1 MFTDLETLCVL
12 RQSSIQEAIAQMN
25 VSGAGIVLVVDED
38 GSLLGT
44 ITDGDVRRGL
54 LANIMI
60 DRSINDLLDEK
71 TDSEYAQ
78 PIAASSDADPTT
90 LLNTLREHEIRHLPI
105 IDQQKRVVGL
115 VTLDE
120 FVAPETPPIQA
131 VIMAGGFGTRLSP
144 LTDTLPKSMLPIGDR
159 PILEL
164 IIDQLR
170 QSGISKV
177 NLTTHYKKD
186 VITDHFGDGDSFG
199 VEIQYVEEDQPMGT
213 AGAISL
219 LDGSDNPI
227 LVINGDI
234 LTDVNFRNML
244 QFHQEQQADMS
255 VAVRYHEFQLPYGAV
270 TTDGV
275 AITEISEKPMI
286 RSLINAGIY
295 LLNPSVRRLIPSGQ
309 RYDMTDLIGKLLVD
323 GRRVVSF
330 PIGEYWIDIGQNED
344 YQKARADVASRESS
358 K

>member
-1 MFTDLETLCVL
+1 MFTDLIALCTGPT
-12 RQSSIQEAIAQMN
+12 SSIHEALAQMN
-25 VSGAGIVLVVDED
+25 TSRAGIVLVVDED
-38 GSLLGT
+38 TKLLGT
-44 ITDGDVRRGL
+44 VTDGDVRRAI
-54 LANIMI
+54 LANVSI
-60 DRSINDLLDEK
+60 DSPVSFLLDRKVATELALPV
-71 TDSEYAQ
+71 TESA
-78 PIAASSDADPTT
+78 DADSPTM
-90 LLNTLREHEIRHLPI
+90 LDSLRRHNIRHLPLV
-105 IDQQKRVVGL
+105 DREQRVVGL
-115 VTLDE
+115 VTIDD
-120 FVAPETPPIQA
+120 FVPKETPPLQA
-131 VIMAGGFGTRLSP
+131 VVMAGGFGTRLSP

-170 QSGISKV
+170 QSGVSKV

-186 VITDHFGDGDSFG
+186 IITDHFGDGDGFG

-219 LDGSDNPI
+219 LEWSDDPI

-270 TTDGV
+270 TTEGV
-275 AITEISEKPMI
+275 EITGITEKPMI
-286 RSLINAGIY
+286 CNLINAGIY

-309 RYDMTDLIGKLLVD
+309 RYDMTDLIERLIKD
-323 GRRVVSF
+323 DRRVVSF
-330 PIGEYWIDIGQNED
+330 PIGEYWIDIGKVED
-344 YQKARADVASRESS
+344 YDKARADVAAEGTTS
-358 K
+358 

>member
-1 MFTDLETLCVL
+1 MLTNLETLCVSP
-12 RQSSIQEAIAQMN
+12 QSTIQHAITQMN
-25 VSGAGIVLVVDED
+25 ASRAGIVLVVDED
-38 GSLLGT
+38 TRLLGT
-44 ITDGDVRRGL
+44 ITDGDVRRGI
-54 LANIMI
+54 LANITI
-60 DRSINDLLDEK
+60 ESPVSEILDQK
-71 TDSEYAQ
+71 TGSTFAQ
-78 PIAASSDADPTT
+78 PIVASSDADSAT
-90 LLNTLREHEIRHLPI
+90 LLKTLRQHTIRHLPI
-105 IDQQKRVVGL
+105 INPQKQVVGL

-120 FVAPETPPIQA
+120 FIVPETPPLQA

-186 VITDHFGDGDSFG
+186 NITDHFGDGDGFG

-219 LDGSDNPI
+219 LEGSDDPI

-234 LTDVNFRNML
+234 LTDVNFRSML
-244 QFHQEQQADMS
+244 DFHQSQQADMS

-275 AITEISEKPMI
+275 EITGITEKPMI
-286 RSLINAGIY
+286 RNLINAGIY

-309 RYDMTDLIGKLLVD
+309 RYDMTDLIERLIKD

-330 PIGEYWIDIGQNED
+330 PIGEYWIDIGKVED
-344 YQKARADVASRESS
+344 YDKARADVAAEGSTS
-358 K
+358 

>member
-1 MFTDLETLCVL
+1 LTDLKVLCVSP
-12 RQSSIQEAIAQMN
+12 QNTVQDAITQMN
-25 VSGAGIVLVVDED
+25 VSAAGIVLVINEETR
-38 GSLLGT
+38 LLGT

-54 LANIMI
+54 LANITI
-60 DRSINDLLDEK
+60 SSTVDRLLSQK
-71 TDSEYAQ
+71 TGSQYAQ
-78 PIAASSDADPTT
+78 PIVAESGADPTK
-90 LLNTLREHEIRHLPI
+90 LLRILREHAIRHLPV
-105 IDQQKRVVGL
+105 IDAQNRVVVL

-120 FVAPETPPIQA
+120 FITPETPPLQA

-170 QSGISKV
+170 QSGISRV

-186 VITDHFGDGDSFG
+186 IITSHFGDGDGFG

-219 LDGSDNPI
+219 LDRSDEPI

-244 QFHQEQQADMS
+244 DFHQEHHADMS

-275 AITEISEKPMI
+275 EITGISEKPVI
-286 RSLINAGIY
+286 RNLINAGIY
-295 LLNPSVRRLIPSGQ
+295 LLNPSVRKLIPSGR
-309 RYDMTDLIGKLLVD
+309 RYDMTDLIRKLLENR
-323 GRRVVSF
+323 RRVVSF
-330 PIGEYWIDIGQNED
+330 PIGEYWIDIGQVED
-344 YQKARADVASRESS
+344 YDKARADVAAEGFSN
-358 K
+358 